1 MDIEYI
7 KQLLIIWWTCYSLE
21 EYDENMNILYAILVD
36 DDPMRMFDIATILRK
51 NNLPNDII
59 ADAIYNEQIE
69 ELFNAIP
76 EAIQKHFST
85 DEEYIRMRETLI
97 KELEYFLSLDGY
109 RIPHLY
115 VQDIYGN
122 LILS

>member
-76 EAIQKHFST
+76 KAIQKHFST
-85 DEEYIRMRETLI
+85 DEEYIRIRETLI

>member
-76 EAIQKHFST
+76 KAIQKHFST